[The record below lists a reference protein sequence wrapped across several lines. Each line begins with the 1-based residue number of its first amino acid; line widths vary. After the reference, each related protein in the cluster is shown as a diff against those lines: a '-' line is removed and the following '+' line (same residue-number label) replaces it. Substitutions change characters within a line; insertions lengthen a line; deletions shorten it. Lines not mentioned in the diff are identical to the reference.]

1 MNSKSCNYSCQEVKC
16 LIRHLHRI
24 IYRIEKNNHGD
35 QPIVDHIDLIAGD
48 ITGKIDPSNP
58 DYIKDTNPT
67 TKVLARFNRDNF
79 TVTPDG
85 WHKVT
90 FKTTLSKNTYF
101 RLRGTN
107 IPPNTPEETDENGN
121 PW

>member
-1 MNSKSCNYSCQEVKC
+1 
-16 LIRHLHRI
+16 
-24 IYRIEKNNHGD
+24 
-35 QPIVDHIDLIAGD
+35 VDHIDLIAGD

-121 PW
+121 PLVDSLKKTLDGADEAWADLWFYSNPIFVYLK

>member
-1 MNSKSCNYSCQEVKC
+1 
-16 LIRHLHRI
+16 
-24 IYRIEKNNHGD
+24 
-35 QPIVDHIDLIAGD
+35 VDHIDLIAGD

-107 IPPNTPEETDENGN
+107 IPPNTSEETDENGN
-121 PW
+121 PLVDSLKTTLDGADEAWADLWFYSNPIFVYLK